1 MCGLAGYI
9 GSSKKPKISYGLA
22 TALFENL
29 EIRGMDAAGIWGT
42 EQGNGSIIY
51 HKEPVNSSRFIKNE
65 IWDNVKKL
73 KPDLLLLHARY
84 TSSGVGHARHNKN
97 NHPFVSTD
105 KTVAMV
111 HNGIIQEACCLK
123 EKYEI
128 KSDTDSEILLR
139 MFEHNMDQD
148 KVNLKVDSDHIKRVM
163 SGIKGIW
170 SLITEGSMAV
180 AFGER
185 INKYERSLTL
195 FHNEQRPLWLI
206 DLRESLGQ
214 VFFFSEPEIWYRAI
228 SSHSCLRS
236 EFGDSSQLVEMP
248 IHQVWYLKVDKD
260 NPHVVNDNF
269 FKFEVEINPTTKK
282 WKAGEKITILE
293 NKADVS
299 VITNLDKNDN
309 VIKKTCETEDC
320 SDGMPLAHSLKSY
333 KGYQKTRNE
342 YDELKNYISV
352 DNSED
357 WWGLEHDEVCLRI
370 SDLIANIGV
379 ILTNARNERSLS
391 PSQYQETINCL
402 EQTKIDLEGTLRIF
416 ESY

>member
-1 MCGLAGYI
+1 
-9 GSSKKPKISYGLA
+9 
-22 TALFENL
+22 
-29 EIRGMDAAGIWGT
+29 
-42 EQGNGSIIY
+42 
-51 HKEPVNSSRFIKNE
+51 
-65 IWDNVKKL
+65 
-73 KPDLLLLHARY
+73 
-84 TSSGVGHARHNKN
+84 
-97 NHPFVSTD
+97 
-105 KTVAMV
+105 
-111 HNGIIQEACCLK
+111 
-123 EKYEI
+123 
-128 KSDTDSEILLR
+128 
-139 MFEHNMDQD
+139 
-148 KVNLKVDSDHIKRVM
+148 
-163 SGIKGIW
+163 
-170 SLITEGSMAV
+170 
-180 AFGER
+180 
-185 INKYERSLTL
+185 
-195 FHNEQRPLWLI
+195 
-206 DLRESLGQ
+206 
-214 VFFFSEPEIWYRAI
+214 
-228 SSHSCLRS
+228 
-236 EFGDSSQLVEMP
+236 MP

-293 NKADVS
+293 YKADVS
-299 VITNLDKNDN
+299 IITNLDEDDN

-320 SDGMPLAHSLKSY
+320 SDGIPLAHSLKSY

-379 ILTNARNERSLS
+379 ILTNALNERSLS